1 MSSPK
6 KHAAI
11 GVIVRRELGAWF
23 NSFIIWLV
31 TSLFILITGFMFFST
46 FFLANEADLRYF
58 FELLPVLFAF
68 FIPAITMRV
77 FSEESRSG
85 SLETLLTLPVS
96 AGDAVA
102 GKYIASLISCALL
115 LVPSLFYVLACC
127 VFGSPDA
134 GPIIGGYIGA
144 LLLAAAFC
152 AIGLFASAISKN
164 QIVAFFVAFA
174 ISIVLAMIDQFAI
187 ILPARI
193 ADFLTFFSAG
203 SHFSSVSKGI
213 LDSRD
218 ILYFLSVLCIFLGFT
233 IKAVKSRRNA

>member
-233 IKAVKSRRNA
+233 IRAVKSRRNA

>member
-1 MSSPK
+1 MSSLR
-6 KHAAI
+6 KHAAV
-11 GVIVRRELGAWF
+11 GVMIKRELSAWF
-23 NSFIIWLV
+23 NSFIVWLV

-77 FSEESRSG
+77 FSEETRSG

-102 GKYIASLISCALL
+102 GKYIAALISCAAL

-134 GPIIGGYIGA
+134 GPIIGGYLGA

-152 AIGLFASAISKN
+152 AIGLFASSISKN
-164 QIVAFFVAFA
+164 QIVSFFVAFA
-174 ISIVLAMIDQFAI
+174 ICIVLAMIDQFAI
-187 ILPARI
+187 ILPAGI

-203 SHFSSVSKGI
+203 THFSSVSKGI
-213 LDSRD
+213 IDSRD
-218 ILYFLSVLCIFLGFT
+218 IIYFLTVMAIFLGLT
-233 IKAVKSRRNA
+233 VKAVKSRRNA

>member
-1 MSSPK
+1 MRTLR
-6 KHAAI
+6 KHAAV
-11 GVIVRRELGAWF
+11 GVMVKRELGAWF
-23 NSFIIWLV
+23 NSFIVWLV

-46 FFLANEADLRYF
+46 FFLAGEAELRYF

-77 FSEESRSG
+77 FSEETRSG

-102 GKYIASLISCALL
+102 GKYIAALISCATL

-144 LLLAAAFC
+144 LFLAAAFC
-152 AIGLFASAISKN
+152 AIGVFASAISKN
-164 QIVAFFVAFA
+164 QIVSFFAAFA
-174 ISIVLAMIDQFAI
+174 ICIVLAMIDQFAI

-193 ADFLTFFSAG
+193 ADFLTFFSAAT
-203 SHFSSVSKGI
+203 HFSSIAKGI
-213 LDSRD
+213 IDSRD
-218 ILYFLSVLCIFLGFT
+218 IIYFLSVVAVFLGFT
-233 IKAVKSRRNA
+233 VKAVKTRRNA

>member
-58 FELLPVLFAF
+58 FELLPILFAF

-102 GKYIASLISCALL
+102 GKYIAALISCALL
-115 LVPSLFYVLACC
+115 LAPSLFYVLACC

-152 AIGLFASAISKN
+152 SVGLFASAISKN

-218 ILYFLSVLCIFLGFT
+218 ILYFLSVMCIFLGFT
-233 IKAVKSRRNA
+233 VKAVKSRRNA